1 MKGCRKVAFFIPL
14 YKELFLL
21 FNLLKQDNGKRL
33 VSCFWGEIHSNK
45 DIIHIFV
52 KTIMSKPLEIRNNF
66 PTTCWKQSI
75 PCYFSNTMKNSV
87 KIQLFP

>member
-33 VSCFWGEIHSNK
+33 VSRFWGNLFKSYWDLLHFIARWRIFTSN
-45 DIIHIFV
+45 F
-52 KTIMSKPLEIRNNF
+52 SK
-66 PTTCWKQSI
+66 
-75 PCYFSNTMKNSV
+75 
-87 KIQLFP
+87 